1 MEHLAS
7 GRRVVNLC
15 LFSWLAAGAFH
26 ITQTPLAPV
35 FLLCSIVAVVIG
47 MLRISKGLELS
58 GSFKTIVVIG
68 SCIPVVGL
76 LVAAWFSSRAARALR
91 AGGYQVGIFVS
102 RKSHVA

>member
-7 GRRVVNLC
+7 GRHVVNLC

-26 ITQTPLAPV
+26 ITQTSLGLV
-35 FLLCSIVAVVIG
+35 FLLCSTIAVVIG
-47 MLRISKGLELS
+47 MLRISEGLELS
-58 GSFKTIVVIG
+58 GTFKTIVVIG

-91 AGGYQVGIFVS
+91 SAGYQVGIFVS
-102 RKSHVA
+102 RKGHVA